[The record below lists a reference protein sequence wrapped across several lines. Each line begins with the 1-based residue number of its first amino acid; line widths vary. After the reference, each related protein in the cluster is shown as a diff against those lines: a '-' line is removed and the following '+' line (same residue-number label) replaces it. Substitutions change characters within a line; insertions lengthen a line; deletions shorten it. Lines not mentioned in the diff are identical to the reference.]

1 MSSAPNVHPSS
12 HPLIMHKITQM
23 RKAKLSPKYLNQLLK
38 EVSLFLCYEATASL
52 PLTDCQVTTSLGVE
66 SGRRLA
72 ERIGIVPIL
81 RGGLGM
87 VEAMTEIVSNAQA
100 CAPPPPGTNRAASP
114 SRASPAGVARGDLPR
129 PEVARAG
136 RVLQQAAKARH
147 RPHGLRPRPSTD
159 LRCHVDRVAHTSVCI
174 ARSDQYAL

>member
-23 RKAKLSPKYLNQLLK
+23 RKARLSPKYLNQLLK

-52 PLTDCQVTTSLGVE
+52 PLTDCEVTTSLGVE

-100 CAPPPPGTNRAASP
+100 RGAPPPL
-114 SRASPAGVARGDLPR
+114 PARTAPPHPR
-129 PEVARAG
+129 PFRQVWHVGIYRDPKSLVPVEYYNKLPKHVTVHTVF
-136 RVLQQAAKARH
+136 VLDPLPISGA
-147 RPHGLRPRPSTD
+147 TW
-159 LRCHVDRVAHTSVCI
+159 TE
-174 ARSDQYAL
+174 

>member
-23 RKAKLSPKYLNQLLK
+23 RKARLSPKYLNQLLK

-52 PLTDCQVTTSLGVE
+52 PLTDCEVTTSLGVE

-100 CAPPPPGTNRAASP
+100 RGAPPPPPGTNRAASP
-114 SRASPAGVARGDLPR
+114 AAFPTGVARGDLPR
-129 PEVARAG
+129 PQVARAR
-136 RVLQQAAKARH
+136 RVLQQAAEARH
-147 RPHGLRPRPSTD
+147 RPHGLRP
-159 LRCHVDRVAHTSVCI
+159 
-174 ARSDQYAL
+174 

>member
-52 PLTDCQVTTSLGVE
+52 PLTDCEVTTSLGVE

-100 CAPPPPGTNRAASP
+100 CAPPFRHEPRRLTVARLSGRCGTWGSTATRSRSCRSSTTTSCQSTSP
-114 SRASPAGVARGDLPR
+114 STRSSSSTLYQSQVPRGRGSSHL
-129 PEVARAG
+129 G
-136 RVLQQAAKARH
+136 
-147 RPHGLRPRPSTD
+147 
-159 LRCHVDRVAHTSVCI
+159 I
-174 ARSDQYAL
+174 

>member
-52 PLTDCQVTTSLGVE
+52 PLTDCEVTTSLGVE

-100 CAPPPPGTNRAASP
+100 CAPPPLPARTAPPHRRAPLRQVWHVGIYRDPKSLVP
-114 SRASPAGVARGDLPR
+114 VEYYNKLPKH
-129 PEVARAG
+129 VTVHTVF
-136 RVLQQAAKARH
+136 VLDPLPISGATWT
-147 RPHGLRPRPSTD
+147 G
-159 LRCHVDRVAHTSVCI
+159 
-174 ARSDQYAL
+174 

>member
-52 PLTDCQVTTSLGVE
+52 PLTDCEVTTSLGVE

-100 CAPPPPGTNRAASP
+100 RGAPPTPSRHEPRRLTRGLSDRCGTWGSTATPSRSCPSSTTTSCRSTSP
-114 SRASPAGVARGDLPR
+114 STRSSSLTHSRSQVPRG
-129 PEVARAG
+129 
-136 RVLQQAAKARH
+136 
-147 RPHGLRPRPSTD
+147 
-159 LRCHVDRVAHTSVCI
+159 
-174 ARSDQYAL
+174 RSSSQ